1 LLIYKKLRVLRIKT
15 ARNMNIFYFYW
26 INPPYKT
33 LSNGPAQNGD
43 YGTSL
48 KDILVFCFGGI
59 PGIILRSYS
68 KLLVHI
74 LKEVA

>member
-1 LLIYKKLRVLRIKT
+1 MLKVKSFLEGKS
-15 ARNMNIFYFYW
+15 ARNMNILYFFW
-26 INPPYKT
+26 VNLPYKT
-33 LSNGPAQNGD
+33 LSNGPAQNWI

>member
-1 LLIYKKLRVLRIKT
+1 
-15 ARNMNIFYFYW
+15 MNILYFYW
-26 INPPYKT
+26 INLPYKT
-33 LSNGPAQNGD
+33 LSNGPAQNGV

>member
-1 LLIYKKLRVLRIKT
+1 MSIL
-15 ARNMNIFYFYW
+15 YFFW
-26 INPPYKT
+26 INLPYKT
-33 LSNGPAQNGD
+33 LSNGLAQNEI

-48 KDILVFCFGGI
+48 KDILVFYFGRI
-59 PGIILRSYS
+59 PGIILKIYS